1 MTSTAPDLLAA
12 IVAGTERIVE
22 IRRSR
27 LSEDELERQ
36 AAARSPNGTGF
47 LKALRDTPSPRV
59 IAECKRRSPS
69 RGILRQDYRPA
80 DHARAYADA
89 GAAAISVLTEPT
101 FFDGSLEH
109 LAAVR
114 RAVDTPLLRK
124 DFTVSRTRFSRPR
137 SRERMRFC

>member
-22 IRRSR
+22 IRKSR
-27 LSEDELERQ
+27 LSEAELERQ
-36 AAARSPNGTGF
+36 AATRSPNGTAF
-47 LKALRDTPSPRV
+47 LKGLRDTPSPRV

-101 FFDGSLEH
+101 FFDG
-109 LAAVR
+109 
-114 RAVDTPLLRK
+114 
-124 DFTVSRTRFSRPR
+124 
-137 SRERMRFC
+137 